1 MPFRARDP
9 SHPFGMTEK
18 LYMKNKKAANKR
30 KSFPTTQ
37 HHLPFAEVKSDT
49 IIMKDGTLRAVL
61 MVSSINFAL
70 KNEDEQNA
78 IVSSYVAFLNSLD
91 FPLQIVVQSRQL
103 YIKPYLEK
111 LLKQEREQANE
122 LLRAQTAD
130 YRSFISELV
139 SLGKIMSKQFF
150 VVVPY
155 DPLSNKNR
163 GFWSRAGEIINPTG
177 TVKLKE
183 DRFQQRKHDLNTRL
197 RQIESG
203 LTSMNLEVVRLD
215 TQSLIELFYSTYNPD
230 IAFSEHLGPINQ
242 LQVE

>member
-1 MPFRARDP
+1 
-9 SHPFGMTEK
+9 
-18 LYMKNKKAANKR
+18 MKNKKAANK
-30 KSFPTTQ
+30 KAAIPATQ
-37 HHLPFAEVKSDT
+37 HHIPFSEIKSDSM
-49 IIMKDGTLRAVL
+49 IMKDGTLRAVL

-78 IVSSYVAFLNSLD
+78 IISSYISFLNSID
-91 FPLQIVVQSRQL
+91 FPLQIVIQSRQL

-111 LLKQEREQANE
+111 LLQQEKEQTNE
-122 LLRAQTAD
+122 LLRAQIAD
-130 YRSFISELV
+130 YRSFVTELV

-155 DPLSNKNR
+155 DPLSNKSR
-163 GFWSRAGEIINPTG
+163 GFWARFKEVLNPAI

-183 DRFQQRKHDLNTRL
+183 ERFMQRKHDLDMRV
-197 RQIESG
+197 RMIESG

-230 IAFSEHLGPINQ
+230 IAFSQYLAPINKLQ
-242 LQVE
+242 LE

>member
-1 MPFRARDP
+1 
-9 SHPFGMTEK
+9 
-18 LYMKNKKAANKR
+18 MKNKKAANK
-30 KSFPTTQ
+30 KAAIPTTQ
-37 HHLPFAEVKSDT
+37 HHIPFSEIKSDSM
-49 IIMKDGTLRAVL
+49 IMKDGTLRAVL

-78 IVSSYVAFLNSLD
+78 IISSYISFLNSID
-91 FPLQIVVQSRQL
+91 FPLQIVIQSRQL

-111 LLKQEREQANE
+111 LLQQEKEQTNE
-122 LLRAQTAD
+122 LLRAQIAD
-130 YRSFISELV
+130 YRSFVTELV

-155 DPLSNKNR
+155 DPLSNKSR
-163 GFWSRAGEIINPTG
+163 GFWARFKEVLNPAI

-183 DRFQQRKHDLNTRL
+183 ERFMQRKHDLDMRV
-197 RQIESG
+197 RMIESG

-230 IAFSEHLGPINQ
+230 IAFSQYLAPINKLQ
-242 LQVE
+242 LE

>member
-1 MPFRARDP
+1 
-9 SHPFGMTEK
+9 
-18 LYMKNKKAANKR
+18 MKNKKAASKKNAI
-30 KSFPTTQ
+30 PTTQ
-37 HHLPFAEVKSDT
+37 RHLPFAEVKSDT
-49 IIMKDGTLRAVL
+49 VIMKDGTIRAIL

-78 IVSSYVAFLNSLD
+78 IVSSYVSFLNSLD

-111 LLKQEREQANE
+111 LLKQEREQTNE
-122 LLRAQTAD
+122 LLRAQIAD

-155 DPLSNKNR
+155 DPLSNKTK
-163 GFWSRAGEIINPTG
+163 GFWKRIGEVVNPAI

-183 DRFQQRKHDLNTRL
+183 DRFQQRKHDLDMRI
-197 RQIESG
+197 RQIIGPHQHEPRGRAPGHAVFDRTVLFNIQSG
-203 LTSMNLEVVRLD
+203 HRFQRTLGVR
-215 TQSLIELFYSTYNPD
+215 QSIAGGKIIEN
-230 IAFSEHLGPINQ
+230 
-242 LQVE
+242 

>member
-1 MPFRARDP
+1 MQ
-9 SHPFGMTEK
+9 
-18 LYMKNKKAANKR
+18 NKKAANK
-30 KSFPTTQ
+30 KAAIPATQ
-37 HHLPFAEVKSDT
+37 HHIPFSEIKSDSM
-49 IIMKDGTLRAVL
+49 IMKDGTLRAVL

-78 IVSSYVAFLNSLD
+78 IVSSYISFLNSID
-91 FPLQIVVQSRQL
+91 FPLQIVIQSRQL

-111 LLKQEREQANE
+111 LLQQEKEQTNE
-122 LLRAQTAD
+122 LLRAQIAD
-130 YRSFISELV
+130 YRSFVTELV

-155 DPLSNKNR
+155 DPLSNKSR
-163 GFWSRAGEIINPTG
+163 GFWARFKEVLNPAI

-183 DRFQQRKHDLNTRL
+183 ERFMQRKHDLDMRV
-197 RQIESG
+197 RMIESG

-230 IAFSEHLGPINQ
+230 IAFSQYLAPINKLQ
-242 LQVE
+242 LE

>member
-1 MPFRARDP
+1 MPEEKPKKKKIKVP
-9 SHPFGMTEK
+9 S
-18 LYMKNKKAANKR
+18 AQ
-30 KSFPTTQ
+30 S
-37 HHLPFAEVKSDT
+37 HLPFAEVKSDT
-49 IIMKDGTLRAVL
+49 VIMKDGTLRAVM

-78 IVSSYVAFLNSLD
+78 IVSSYVSFLNGLD

-122 LLRAQTAD
+122 LLRAQIAD
-130 YRSFISELV
+130 YRSFVSELV

-155 DPLSNKNR
+155 DPLSNKKR
-163 GFWSRAGEIINPTG
+163 GFWSRISEVAHPAV

-183 DRFQQRKHDLNTRL
+183 ERFQFTIWINDFIPIGDLFAVNVAAHIL
-197 RQIESG
+197 
-203 LTSMNLEVVRLD
+203 LTSKK
-215 TQSLIELFYSTYNPD
+215 ELFIIEADVRVVVLT
-230 IAFSEHLGPINQ
+230 ENQ
-242 LQVE
+242 I